1 MRDIERRLYAAQ
13 RSLVFA
19 EATVGDF
26 VALHTELDP
35 RTKHSKIRTCGN
47 VIKKIDDVLHIKI
60 HGSSDIV
67 TIRRGDPKAVS
78 FDLPRMHQSSN
89 LSSSTHRVIIDNE
102 VLYIITICE
111 SGAVSIRDGKHKLLF
126 EFTAI
131 RALPIGVEGVI
142 FELNSNIY
150 LTVSKSM
157 HIVKS
162 AITDVKAESG
172 TIYYKKHKSDG
183 WNVPK
188 KSIFDAWVQLSYDEQ
203 LNINTHINSFITK

>member
-26 VALHTELDP
+26 VALHTEIDP
-35 RTKHSKIRTCGN
+35 RTKYSKFRTCGN

-60 HGSSDIV
+60 HGSSDII
-67 TIRRGDPKAVS
+67 TICRGDPKAVS

-89 LSSSTHRVIIDNE
+89 LNLSTHRVIIDNE

-126 EFTAI
+126 EFTAT

-150 LTVSKSM
+150 LAVSKSI

-162 AITDVKAESG
+162 AITDAKAESG
-172 TIYYKKHKSDG
+172 IIYYKKHKSDK

-188 KSIFDAWVQLSYDEQ
+188 KSIFDAWAVLSYDEQ
-203 LNINTHINSFITK
+203 LNINRHINSFITK

>member
-19 EATVGDF
+19 ETSIGDF

-35 RTKHSKIRTCGN
+35 RTKHSKFRTCGH

-60 HGSSDIV
+60 HGSSDII
-67 TIRRGDPKAVS
+67 TIRRGDPKAIS

-89 LSSSTHRVIIDNE
+89 LSSSTHRIIVGSD

-131 RALPIGVEGVI
+131 RALPIGVEGVV

-150 LTVSKSM
+150 LTVSKSI

-162 AITDVKAESG
+162 TITDVKAESG
-172 TIYYKKHKSDG
+172 ILYYKKHKSDN

-188 KSIFDAWVQLSYDEQ
+188 KFIFDAWSEMSDDEQ
-203 LNINTHINSFITK
+203 LNVNRHINSFTAK